1 MGIPSY
7 YRQLVA
13 TVKGL
18 ICDAPSGVDWLL
30 MDYNCLI
37 YQVLHSMRAYT
48 PSDRIAW
55 EDELIEA
62 TCEYTQQLFEM
73 VEAARVFIAMDGPVP
88 LAKMKQQRMRRFR
101 AVALAAEE
109 RALGLREGASWDSNA
124 ITPGTAFMERL
135 AARLR
140 TRFPAALI
148 SDTTEAGEGEHK
160 LMGLLRQNP
169 KGKHVIYG
177 LDGDL
182 FVLAMLNQQLFCPEA
197 ELFFF
202 REEVDKHKAGQGNG
216 PQFVWLNLARLAD
229 ALASES
235 EGASDRHTW
244 LTEYAIAMCLLGN
257 DFVPQSMA
265 FRIKDDGHGRLL
277 KMLRRLHSAGG
288 RLRAADGSLDCDGWM
303 QLFCWLAGEEEWRFA
318 KAIEKKRMARRT
330 PVGESATDALRAR
343 INDRPLEWFGDADG
357 QLWSE
362 GIGLKEN
369 WVERYAQLG
378 LDAPPGLE
386 EWNHRV
392 AAVRYLESVQW
403 TFDYYVRGA
412 ASWDWMYE
420 FGAAPLFKYVVETR
434 WPEAVGSSEPEAAD
448 CMATKPTPQEQLALV
463 LPRESY
469 WLIPACPER
478 QLLAAAP
485 ELFPS
490 KWSFH
495 HLGKRHFW
503 ECEANIPVP
512 SLAFVRSVVRRF
524 MK

>member
-18 ICDAPSGVDWLL
+18 ICDAPMAVDWFL

-37 YQVLHSMRAYT
+37 YQVLHGMRAYT
-48 PSDRIAW
+48 PSERIVW

-62 TCEYTQQLFEM
+62 TCDYTQQLFDM
-73 VEAARVFIAMDGPVP
+73 VGASRVFIAMDGPVP

-101 AVALAAEE
+101 AVALATEE
-109 RALGLREGASWDSNA
+109 RALGLREGESWDSNA
-124 ITPGTAFMERL
+124 ITPGTAFMARL
-135 AARLR
+135 AQRLR
-140 TRFPAALI
+140 AKFPQARM
-148 SDTTEAGEGEHK
+148 SDTSEAGEGEHK
-160 LMGLLRQNP
+160 LMDLLRQNP
-169 KGKHVIYG
+169 KGRHVIYG

-197 ELFFF
+197 QLFFF
-202 REEVDKHKAGQGNG
+202 REEVDKRKTDES
-216 PQFVWLNLARLAD
+216 QFVWLNLERLAD
-229 ALASES
+229 AIAA
-235 EGASDRHTW
+235 EGSSDRRTW

-277 KMLRRLHSAGG
+277 KMLRRLHAAGG
-288 RLRAADGSLDCDGWM
+288 RLQSADGSLDRDGFM
-303 QLFCWLAGEEEWRFA
+303 QLFRWLAAEEEWRIA
-318 KAIEKKRMARRT
+318 KAIEKKKMSRRT
-330 PVGESATDALRAR
+330 PVGDTAITALKAK
-343 INDRPLEWFGDADG
+343 INDRPLEWFDDADG

-362 GIGLKEN
+362 GFGMRPN
-369 WVERYAQLG
+369 WIERYAQIG
-378 LDAPPGLE
+378 LDAVPGLE
-386 EWNHRV
+386 EWYHRV
-392 AAVRYLESVQW
+392 AAARYLESVQW
-403 TFDYYVRGA
+403 TYDYYVL
-412 ASWDWMYE
+412 SKVDWDWMYE
-420 FGAAPLFKYVVETR
+420 FGSAPLFKYVVESR
-434 WPEAVGSSEPEAAD
+434 WQAATSERQAAERQATSPPKPE
-448 CMATKPTPQEQLALV
+448 EQLALV

-469 WLIPACPER
+469 WLLPPCPER

-512 SLAFVRSVVRRF
+512 TLAFVRSVVRRF

>member
-18 ICDAPSGVDWLL
+18 ICDAPSSVDWLL

-48 PSDRIAW
+48 PSERIAW

-62 TCEYTQQLFEM
+62 TCDYTQQLFDM
-73 VEAARVFIAMDGPVP
+73 VGAARVFIAMDGPVP

-124 ITPGTAFMERL
+124 ITPGTAFMARL
-135 AARLR
+135 AQRLR
-140 TRFPAALI
+140 NRFPAVQV
-148 SDTTEAGEGEHK
+148 SDTSEAGEGEHK
-160 LMGLLRQNP
+160 LMELLRHHP
-169 KGKHVIYG
+169 KGRHVIYG

-182 FVLAMLNQQLFCPEA
+182 FVLAMLNQQIFCPEA

-202 REEVDKHKAGQGNG
+202 REEVDKHKTGQGDG

-229 ALASES
+229 ALAAES
-235 EGASDRHTW
+235 EGASDRKTW
-244 LTEYAIAMCLLGN
+244 LTEYAVAMCLLGN

-277 KMLRRLHSAGG
+277 KMLRRLHSADG
-288 RLRAADGSLDCDGWM
+288 RLRAADGSLDRDGWM
-303 QLFCWLAGEEEWRFA
+303 QLFRWLAAEEEWRIG
-318 KAIEKKRMARRT
+318 KAIEKKKVARRT
-330 PVGESATDALRAR
+330 PVGDSATMALKAK
-343 INDRPLEWFGDADG
+343 INDRPLEWFDDADG

-362 GIGLKEN
+362 GEGLKEF
-369 WVERYAQLG
+369 WIERYAHLG
-378 LDAPPGLE
+378 LDATPGLE

-403 TFDYYVRGA
+403 TYDYYVLGRVN
-412 ASWDWMYE
+412 WDWMYE
-420 FGAAPLFKYVVETR
+420 FGAAPLFKYIVESK
-434 WPEAVGSSEPEAAD
+434 WPRAFSESKAPAAP
-448 CMATKPTPQEQLALV
+448 PTPQEQLALV

-469 WLIPACPER
+469 WLLPQCPER

-490 KWSFH
+490 KWTFH

-512 SLAFVRSVVRRF
+512 TLAFVRSVVRRF